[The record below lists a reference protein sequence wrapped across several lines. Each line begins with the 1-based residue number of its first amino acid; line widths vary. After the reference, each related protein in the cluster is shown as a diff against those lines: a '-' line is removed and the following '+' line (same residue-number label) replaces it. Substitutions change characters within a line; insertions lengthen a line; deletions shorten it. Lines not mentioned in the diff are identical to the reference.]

1 MKVGDLVTLNF
12 RFTFTQGLI
21 YNQFLENRIFRIS
34 GEVPGMFSV
43 EPIDGRTDMEK
54 YLGYVFLPRYIDLL
68 PEPELCQ
75 ALNDVGLL

>member
-12 RFTFTQGLI
+12 RFTSTQGLI

-43 EPIDGRTDMEK
+43 EPIYGRTDMEK
-54 YLGYVFLPRYIDLL
+54 YLDYVFLPRYIDLL

-75 ALNDVGLL
+75 VLNDVGLF

>member
-12 RFTFTQGLI
+12 RFTSTRGL

-34 GEVPGMFSV
+34 GELPGMFNV
-43 EPIDGRTDMEK
+43 EPIDGRTDGEK
-54 YLGYVFLPRYIDLL
+54 YLSYVFLPCYIDLL